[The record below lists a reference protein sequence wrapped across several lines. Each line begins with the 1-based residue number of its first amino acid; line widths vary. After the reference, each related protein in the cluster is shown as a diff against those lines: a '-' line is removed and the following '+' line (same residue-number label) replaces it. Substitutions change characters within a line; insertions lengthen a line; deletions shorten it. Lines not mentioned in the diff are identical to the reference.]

1 MEKKDKKIDW
11 LIIIPIIFW
20 ISCMCLSVGKLFQ
33 SGNEIHIIDWLDIFN
48 SNTFSTYISMIIC
61 MAYQYFAVY
70 DSRQQELSGLSR
82 KWIALTIISTVVY
95 GVIAIINAC
104 RYCIGTTIAMKI
116 VSIVYVILFF
126 KFMKLKR

>member
-95 GVIAIINAC
+95 AC
-104 RYCIGTTIAMKI
+104 RYCLGTTIAMTI

>member
-1 MEKKDKKIDW
+1 
-11 LIIIPIIFW
+11 
-20 ISCMCLSVGKLFQ
+20 
-33 SGNEIHIIDWLDIFN
+33 
-48 SNTFSTYISMIIC
+48 

-104 RYCIGTTIAMKI
+104 RYCLGTTIAMTI